1 MELALFKRVRSCRI
15 GKRAGH
21 SKGGV
26 FMGKINVGIIGT
38 GGIGERVMNAFQA
51 HPDTDVVEVFD
62 GNAKRLAEV
71 SEKYGIAAADDYRA
85 LFDNPD
91 INLIYIAV
99 PPNFHHQYVMDALRS
114 GKNVLCEKPLAS
126 TVAEADEM
134 LEAAASSGLIHAV
147 NFPTIFGPGFLE
159 LERLAGDGFLGEL
172 RRIELHCHFEEWPRK
187 WQQNSWIS
195 SRDQGGFVREVF
207 PHYIQIILHLFG
219 KISEIQSSLELPEN
233 LELCETGIIARGRL
247 SNGVPVLFNGL
258 SGIGMKE
265 ELRFDLFGTEGT
277 LSLRNWSDLWA
288 ARKNEPLQRIELE
301 GANSYHAFID
311 ELVKAFEGKPARIVS
326 FQRGRDVQE
335 ILDQLLE
342 A

>member
-1 MELALFKRVRSCRI
+1 
-15 GKRAGH
+15 
-21 SKGGV
+21 
-26 FMGKINVGIIGT
+26 MGKINVGIIGT
-38 GGIGERVMNAFQA
+38 GGIGERVMNAFLA
-51 HPDTDVVEVFD
+51 HSEADVLEVFD

-99 PPNFHHQYVMDALRS
+99 PPKFHHQYVMEALRS

-126 TVAEADEM
+126 TVTEADEM
-134 LEAAASSGLIHAV
+134 VGAASSSGLLHAV
-147 NFPTIFGPGFLE
+147 NFPTIFGAGFLE
-159 LERLAGDGFLGEL
+159 LERLVSNGFLGAL
-172 RRIELHCHFEEWPRK
+172 RRVELHCHFEEWPRK

-219 KISEIQSSLELPEN
+219 KISDVRSSLELPEDPG
-233 LELCETGIIARGRL
+233 LCETGIIVSGRL

-258 SGIGMKE
+258 SGLGMKE
-265 ELRFDLFGTEGT
+265 ELRFDLYGTEGT
-277 LSLRNWSDLWA
+277 LSLRNWSEIWA
-288 ARKNEPLQRIELE
+288 ARKNEPLQRIEVE
-301 GANSYHAFID
+301 GANSYHRFID
-311 ELVKAFEGKPARIVS
+311 ELVKAFDGKPARIVS

-342 A
+342 G